1 MANAIVGALRVTLGL
16 NSAAF
21 SKGLDKANKKSDTFG
36 KKIAKSMKMIA
47 GVSAAAAGAIS
58 LAVQGVLQDADKM
71 AKASRKIG
79 VPIEDLTKLRH
90 AAELS
95 GVSFG
100 GLENGLKRLSANM
113 HDASKGIGE
122 GAKAFEELGIS
133 VTNSDGTLKSA
144 RDVMEE
150 LADRF
155 EKMPDG
161 AQKTALAMRVMGKS
175 GADMIPLLNGGS
187 QALEDMAAEAV
198 KLGLVFDEQTGRQ
211 AEAFNDNIT
220 RLQRSFT
227 GLANKLT
234 AQILPSLLALSQR
247 MIDGISNSEGLSTMT
262 DALAAGFNGLIRV
275 INVVIDNFSHLYDLF
290 KLFVAAKTVTFI
302 VSLTGSFLTMAKGIR
317 VAGLAMALFS
327 AIQRRGLATF
337 VVIGGI
343 IAKVTGYYDDFA
355 HTLKTLYDEAKKFI
369 PKELSEGA
377 EKLAGDLKNLVIG
390 TDDAAKSFGT
400 YIKVADQAA
409 TSFGSLP
416 IKKSAEDQKAFND
429 NVREAAGWIQ
439 NTETALETYNR
450 QLAKLKSL
458 NEQGFFADKPE
469 AYARAVQKLTE
480 EFKSSELQSFNDEV
494 KGISDTLSDA
504 IVNGENLGDTFS
516 AMLKKMAA
524 DILSSNIQNLLTS
537 AFSPQVGAT
546 SGSGNFLGSLFSG
559 LFGGFRAAGGPVS
572 SGKAYMVGEQ
582 GPEMIVPGASGT
594 VIPNHNLS
602 AANGNSQVGGAISVN
617 VNLTS
622 DSDMFNAKVVQI
634 SGAVAGQQVKL
645 SNQQFQSRA
654 NTANTRG
661 V

>member
-1 MANAIVGALRVTLGL
+1 MANAMVGALRVTLGL

-21 SKGLDKANKKSDTFG
+21 SKGIDKANKKSETFG

-79 VPIEDLTKLRH
+79 VPIDELTELRH

-122 GAKAFEELGIS
+122 GAKAFDELGIS
-133 VTNSDGTLKSA
+133 VTNSDGSLKSA
-144 RDVMEE
+144 KDVMLE
-150 LADRF
+150 LSERF

-187 QALEDMAAEAV
+187 QALEDMAAEAL

-337 VVIGGI
+337 VVIAGI

-355 HTLKTLYDEAKKFI
+355 HTLRTLYDEAKKFI
-369 PKELSEGA
+369 PDELVEGA
-377 EKLAGDLKNLVIG
+377 EELAGELKNLVIG
-390 TDDAAKSFGT
+390 TEDAANSFST
-400 YIKVADQAA
+400 YINAADQAA
-409 TSFGSLP
+409 NSFGEIGDKVSSTTDKINTSVKNAKNPVKELGNELKNAFEGAESMGQTLGDVFTGLSNKTLTWRDALSKVISSLGQM
-416 IKKSAEDQKAFND
+416 A
-429 NVREAAGWIQ
+429 
-439 NTETALETYNR
+439 
-450 QLAKLKSL
+450 
-458 NEQGFFADKPE
+458 
-469 AYARAVQKLTE
+469 
-480 EFKSSELQSFNDEV
+480 LQSFSPTTSTGGFF
-494 KGISDTLSDA
+494 KGL
-504 IVNGENLGDTFS
+504 LGG
-516 AMLKKMAA
+516 
-524 DILSSNIQNLLTS
+524 I
-537 AFSPQVGAT
+537 
-546 SGSGNFLGSLFSG
+546 
-559 LFGGFRAAGGPVS
+559 FGGFRASGGPVS
-572 SGKAYMVGEQ
+572 AGKAYMVGEQ

-594 VIPNHNLS
+594 VIPNHALS
-602 AANGNSQVGGAISVN
+602 AANNNGQVGGAINVSVH
-617 VNLTS
+617 LTS
-622 DSDMFNAKVVQI
+622 DSEMFDAKVVQI

-645 SNQQFQSRA
+645 SNQRFQSRA
-654 NTANTRG
+654 QTANERG

>member
-187 QALEDMAAEAV
+187 QALEDMAAESV

-247 MIDGISNSEGLSTMT
+247 MIDGISNSDGLSTMT

-290 KLFVAAKTVTFI
+290 KLFVGTKIVTYL
-302 VSLTGSFLTMAKGIR
+302 VSVTYGFVTMAKGIR
-317 VAGLAMALFS
+317 IAAAAQAVFS
-327 AIQRRGLATF
+327 AIQKRSLATF
-337 VVIGGI
+337 VVIAGI

-355 HTLKTLYDEAKKFI
+355 HTLRTLYDEAKKFV
-369 PKELSEGA
+369 PDELVEGA
-377 EKLAGDLKNLVIG
+377 EDLAGHLKDLVIG
-390 TDDAAKSFGT
+390 TEGLPETLDQIYRGTEIAADSFGELGERVDST
-400 YIKVADQAA
+400 
-409 TSFGSLP
+409 T
-416 IKKSAEDQKAFND
+416 
-429 NVREAAGWIQ
+429 
-439 NTETALETYNR
+439 T
-450 QLAKLKSL
+450 KLKSAS
-458 NEQGFFADKPE
+458 EKAKEP
-469 AYARAVQKLTE
+469 VKKLGSELKNAFQDAENMGQSLGDVFSGLANKTLTW
-480 EFKSSELQSFNDEV
+480 KDALKQVISSLGQMALQSFSPTTSTGGFL
-494 KGISDTLSDA
+494 KGL
-504 IVNGENLGDTFS
+504 
-516 AMLKKMAA
+516 
-524 DILSSNIQNLLTS
+524 
-537 AFSPQVGAT
+537 VG
-546 SGSGNFLGSLFSG
+546 S
-559 LFGGFRAAGGPVS
+559 LFGGFRASGGPVS
-572 SGKAYMVGEQ
+572 AGKAYMVGEQ

-594 VIPNHNLS
+594 VIPNHNLN
-602 AANGNSQVGGAISVN
+602 AANSNSSSYAPSYQIDARGADQAEVARLRQDLDRMNKESF
-617 VNLTS
+617 TRY
-622 DSDMFNAKVVQI
+622 MAHEKA
-634 SGAVAGQQVKL
+634 SGLRG
-645 SNQQFQSRA
+645 R
-654 NTANTRG
+654 TR
-661 V
+661 